1 MWNDSVVT
9 KVRNMNDAPKQ
20 SKRDYCFLL
29 CDIERVHIIGRQRQR
44 TPSYESKTR
53 RVLDTCNTL

>member
-29 CDIERVHIIGRQRQR
+29 CDIERVHIYWKAKAANAFI
-44 TPSYESKTR
+44 
-53 RVLDTCNTL
+53 